1 MENPK
6 IAREVSMGGKKGFG
20 EGRKRRKRKDHRK
33 LGNQGQYCQ
42 ALRRN

>member
-1 MENPK
+1 MENSK
-6 IAREVSMGGKKGFG
+6 IARKVSMGGKKRFW
-20 EGRKRRKRKDHRK
+20 RRQEKKEEDHRK